1 MARMVFRPVV
11 SASLIAWLLL
21 SSPLDAQVPI
31 GFERG
36 RAKSVLELVS
46 DSVEKNFHDP
56 QLRGLDWK
64 QMTAQTRRE
73 IDAAQDVGQMYS
85 AIFALVERL
94 NDSHTVFIP
103 PSRAER
109 HLFGFEAKAFGDDIR
124 VSELKKG
131 GRAEAAGLQL
141 GDRIIGVNG
150 IRAERGSIDFV
161 MLYFTILRPVLSM
174 EVVYARGQEPPRTVR
189 IEPEVKNEPLLT
201 DLNKIENIY
210 HLIREAQSERE
221 DAETRLYDDGVGYLE
236 LPHFGFSSSAI
247 SGMAKKLAG
256 SRAVIIDLRDNPG
269 GSVAAL
275 TDFIGHFESEPT
287 VIGEFV
293 RRKNTEP
300 WKIKPRKPA
309 LSAPIFLLVN
319 SESSSAAELLARHLQ
334 RTGRAMVIGDRTS
347 GRVTG
352 ARVFPNYAGMDSVV
366 FFAVQVAVS
375 RVVFPDGEELEKRG
389 VVPDRTCVPT
399 PDDLKEKRDPC
410 LDLAL
415 SLAREQL
422 PAQPVP
428 SATTPR

>member
-1 MARMVFRPVV
+1 MTRSLLH
-11 SASLIAWLLL
+11 SAACGGLAALLLL
-21 SSPLDAQVPI
+21 SFPLAAQVPL

-36 RAKSVLELVS
+36 RAQNILDMVS
-46 DSVEKNFHDP
+46 ESVEKNFHDP

-64 QMTAQTRRE
+64 QMTAQARQE
-73 IDAAQDVGQMYS
+73 INAAQDVGQMYA

-109 HLFGFEAKAFGDDIR
+109 HLFGFEAKAFGDEIR

-131 GRAEAAGLQL
+131 GRAEAAGLQR
-141 GDRIIGVNG
+141 GDRILGVNG

-161 MLYFTILRPVLSM
+161 MLYFTVLRPVLFM
-174 EVVYARGQEPPRTVR
+174 DVVYARGRETPRTVR
-189 IEPEVKNEPLLT
+189 IEPEVKKEPLLT

-210 HLIREAQSERE
+210 QLIREGQSERE
-221 DAETRLYDDGVGYLE
+221 DAETRLYEDGVGYLK
-236 LPHFGFSSSAI
+236 LPHFGFSSSAL
-247 SGMAKKLAG
+247 SGIAKKLAG
-256 SRAVIIDLRDNPG
+256 SRALVIDLRDNPG
-269 GSVAAL
+269 GYVGSVS
-275 TDFIGHFESEPT
+275 DFIGHFEPEPA
-287 VIGEFV
+287 VIGDFY
-293 RRKNTEP
+293 RRKKAEA
-300 WKIKPRKPA
+300 WKIKPRSPL
-309 LSAPIFLLVN
+309 LSMPTFVLVDGA
-319 SESSSAAELLARHLQ
+319 SSSAAELFAYHLQ
-334 RTGRAMVIGDRTS
+334 RTGRAVVIGDRTS

-352 ARVFPNYAGMDSVV
+352 ARTFVNYAGLESRVY
-366 FFAVQVAVS
+366 FAVQVAVS
-375 RVVFPDGEELEKRG
+375 RLVFPDGEELEKRG
-389 VVPDRTCVPT
+389 VIPDRTCIPT